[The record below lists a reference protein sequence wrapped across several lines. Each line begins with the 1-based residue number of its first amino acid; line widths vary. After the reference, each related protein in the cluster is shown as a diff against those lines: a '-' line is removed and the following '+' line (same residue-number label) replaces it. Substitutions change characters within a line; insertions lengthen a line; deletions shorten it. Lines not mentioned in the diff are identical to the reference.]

1 MGYIYLYYC
10 FYKNFGIN
18 FKNSIRFVLVYFK
31 ELMCF
36 FVLEVLFLVVS
47 EIFFL
52 KNCVI

>member
-10 FYKNFGIN
+10 FYKNFGKN
-18 FKNSIRFVLVYFK
+18 FKNSNRFVLVYFK

-36 FVLEVLFLVVS
+36 FVLEVLFLVVI